1 MVLASVGDSVSEE
14 IGISK
19 IITLPILIALS
30 TALFFFVKKN
40 GLIEKYGLCKPQ
52 ISSARMLFTFRLSFC

>member
-1 MVLASVGDSVSEE
+1 MMTKLYKKSKIWFSIVWIVSYVVLASVGDSFSEE

-30 TALFFFVKKN
+30 TVLFFFVKRT
-40 GLIEKYGLCKPQ
+40 
-52 ISSARMLFTFRLSFC
+52 A

>member
-1 MVLASVGDSVSEE
+1 MTKLYKKSKIWFSIVWIVSYVVLASVGDSFSEE

-30 TALFFFVKKN
+30 TVLFFFVKRT
-40 GLIEKYGLCKPQ
+40 
-52 ISSARMLFTFRLSFC
+52 A